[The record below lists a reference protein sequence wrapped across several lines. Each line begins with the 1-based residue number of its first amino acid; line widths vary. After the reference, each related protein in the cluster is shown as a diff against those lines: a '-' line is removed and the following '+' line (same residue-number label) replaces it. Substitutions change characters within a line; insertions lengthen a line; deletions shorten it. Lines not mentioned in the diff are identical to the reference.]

1 MRCVINPAESLDLA
15 TLGACVHLPVS
26 LTSRKRGNAK
36 VENQRQASQGQLPR
50 ELDHII
56 SPGPCHDSLRLIGS
70 KHGKQHHVH
79 VSPANLG
86 VEAPSPSALQPF
98 CLTFIFLLLW
108 QKNFFARGKKK
119 FASVLSL
126 AMIISTTFSG
136 YGALG

>member
-98 CLTFIFLLLW
+98 CLTFIYT
-108 QKNFFARGKKK
+108 GY
-119 FASVLSL
+119 LS
-126 AMIISTTFSG
+126 
-136 YGALG
+136 